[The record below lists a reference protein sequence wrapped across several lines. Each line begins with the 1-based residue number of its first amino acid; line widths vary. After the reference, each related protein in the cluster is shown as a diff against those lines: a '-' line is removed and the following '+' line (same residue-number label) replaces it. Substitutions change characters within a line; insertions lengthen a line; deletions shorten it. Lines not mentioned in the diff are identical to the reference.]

1 MRRYFSLAPLTVH
14 FLLPCRGFDTFC
26 GTKAV
31 ILSTF
36 GWSVLYLCSISLT
49 TFQRLTYRALMTLG
63 RFLTV
68 TFRWF
73 CKHKRII
80 CIPLHPPRQ
89 SLNCTLCP
97 LRSIST
103 IEHSQHYFNKS
114 ARSSLKQSIPRW
126 CYHLIASWPLQRILK
141 VRFYAISY
149 RNYIIHNKTEI
160 WYISRFSFAFCFL
173 PWMSFINMWHLL
185 DRLLLRELGRGDLS
199 F

>member
-14 FLLPCRGFDTFC
+14 FLLQCKGFDTFC
-26 GTKAV
+26 GTKAI

-36 GWSVLYLCSISLT
+36 GWSVLYLCSLSLKN
-49 TFQRLTYRALMTLG
+49 FERLTHRALMTLG
-63 RFLTV
+63 RFLSV

-80 CIPLHPPRQ
+80 CSPLPPPRQ

-114 ARSSLKQSIPRW
+114 ARSNLKQSIPRW
-126 CYHLIASWPLQRILK
+126 CYHLIANWPLQRIPK
-141 VRFYAISY
+141 VRFHAISY
-149 RNYIIHNKTEI
+149 RNYIDN
-160 WYISRFSFAFCFL
+160 R
-173 PWMSFINMWHLL
+173 
-185 DRLLLRELGRGDLS
+185 DLIYL
-199 F
+199 